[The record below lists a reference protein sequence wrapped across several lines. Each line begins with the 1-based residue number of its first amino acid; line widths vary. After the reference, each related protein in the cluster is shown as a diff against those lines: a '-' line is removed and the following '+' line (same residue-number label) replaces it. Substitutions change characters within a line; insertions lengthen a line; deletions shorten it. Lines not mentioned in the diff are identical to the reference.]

1 MTRAHSKIGA
11 SSASR
16 WFACPGSVRLCEG
29 IQQVESEYAREG
41 TAAHALAAHCL
52 ENGYAAKR
60 FVGWY
65 ASDLGELRQEMP
77 PMYAAG
83 EWIFVGDEMATA
95 VQVYL
100 DTVRDIAT
108 AKVTRELDVEVRFHL
123 GQLHPDLF
131 GTADCVVYDPDT
143 GELWVLDYKHGAGV
157 TVDPEDNPQLLYYA
171 VGAALAK
178 ANRRVTQVHLAI
190 VQPRA
195 MGSDVKWW
203 DVDAI
208 DLLDFADRLANAA
221 KATESETAPLCA
233 GDHCKWCPA
242 QPVPCLCS
250 AIADMTETAPLD
262 TVKGPRYDPQ
272 ALADSLGKAK
282 ALKGWI
288 EAVEDFALAELQHGK
303 PVPGYKLV
311 EKRGVRAWD
320 DEDAAVRTLMGDGLA
335 ESDIYEP
342 VKLKTPAALESQIG
356 KKELAALV
364 GDFVKSESSGLTF
377 APDSDKRPAVGR
389 DLKADFEPVEG

>member
-29 IQQVESEYAREG
+29 VESVESEYAKEG

-52 ENGYAAKR
+52 ENGYHAKR
-60 FVGWY
+60 FLGDVYFGEEGWMPR
-65 ASDLGELRQEMP
+65 ELFKNVDGYLLCTE
-77 PMYAAG
+77 
-83 EWIFVGDEMATA
+83 EMATA

-100 DTVRDIAT
+100 DEVRAIAIGN
-108 AKVTRELDVEVRFHL
+108 VCRELDVEVKFHL
-123 GQLHPDLF
+123 EQLHPDLF

-178 ANRRVTQVHLAI
+178 VNRRVTQVHLAI

-242 QPVPCLCS
+242 QPVPGLCS

-262 TVKGPRYDPQ
+262 TFKGPRYDPQ
-272 ALADSLGKAK
+272 ALADSLGKVK

-288 EAVEDFALAELQHGK
+288 KAVEDFALAELQHGK
-303 PVPGYKLV
+303 LVPGYKLV
-311 EKRGVRAWD
+311 EKRGVRAWG
-320 DEDAAVRTLMGDGLA
+320 DEEAAVRTLMGDGLA

-342 VKLKTPAALESQIG
+342 AKLKTPAALESQIG
-356 KKELAALV
+356 KKEFAALV

-377 APDSDKRPAVGR
+377 APDSDKRPAVNR
-389 DLKADFEPVEG
+389 DLKADFEPGEG